1 MPILLGR
8 GPEFP
13 VSPPVGMLSRFKYM
27 YNLGLLF
34 LIPLLLGEA
43 KDLEQLPRLEIP
55 FLGKPVQLFGNE
67 QGTRRGGGL
76 RSP

>member
-1 MPILLGR
+1 
-8 GPEFP
+8 
-13 VSPPVGMLSRFKYM
+13 M
-27 YNLGLLF
+27 YNLELLF

-43 KDLEQLPRLEIP
+43 KDLEWLPQLEIP

-67 QGTRRGGGL
+67 QGARRGWGL